1 MPPSLSAICTLTGSY
16 GRAASRVYDGIL
28 PRRYGLDNPLSQR
41 PTRNRLEA
49 SRASRTRGGRFS
61 RFTRGTVRGT
71 YYSHDPEA
79 REDDLND
86 FLADVSIIEIDKE
99 TCKVFGRERGRL
111 RAKKKTVA
119 DFDLL
124 IGATALQHNMTLLTN
139 NRRHFHMVE
148 GLRIESVQHTL
159 K

>member
-1 MPPSLSAICTLTGSY
+1 MTVSCLVDTDWIIHYLNGQPEIVSKLQELQGRGVAVSLVSLAELY
-16 GRAASRVYDGIL
+16 
-28 PRRYGLDNPLSQR
+28 
-41 PTRNRLEA
+41 E
-49 SRASRTRGGRFS
+49 
-61 RFTRGTVRGT
+61 GT

-79 REDDLND
+79 REGDLND
-86 FLADVSIIEIDKE
+86 FLAGVSIIEIDKE
-99 TCKVFGRERGRL
+99 TCKIFGRERGRL

-148 GLRIESVQHTL
+148 GLRIESVEIPP
-159 K
+159 KKRVPRS